1 MNEAGAAAERRVRR
15 HFVLRGYRILASNA
29 RAGGR
34 ELDIVARRGRRIV
47 FCEVKMRRS
56 VAFGAPAEAVGYE
69 KARRVARGAE
79 AWLGRHPELADLEV
93 SLEVAAVRGRRIERM
108 PLVLES

>member
-1 MNEAGAAAERRVRR
+1 MSGAGAEAERLVRR
-15 HFVLRGYRILASNA
+15 HFILRGYRILASNA
-29 RAGGR
+29 WAGGR
-34 ELDIVARRGRRIV
+34 ELDIVARRGRRLV
-47 FCEVKMRRS
+47 FCEVKMRRTA
-56 VAFGAPAEAVGYE
+56 AFGLPAEAVGRE

-79 AWLGRHPELADLEV
+79 AWLARHPELAGLEV